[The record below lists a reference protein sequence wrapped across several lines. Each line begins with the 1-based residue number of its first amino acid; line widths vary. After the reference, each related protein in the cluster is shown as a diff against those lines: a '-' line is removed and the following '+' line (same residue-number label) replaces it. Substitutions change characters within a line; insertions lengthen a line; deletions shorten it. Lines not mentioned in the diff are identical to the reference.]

1 MSNTARSIGEWNPL
15 MTTLLVWAI
24 SCAQR
29 VASSSASGGALR
41 EAKKATKGLSKSSVF
56 PDKSIKKAQATA
68 STYPAPRSWLPVK
81 RISNT
86 DSPRRRYIAHT
97 EPIGGKD
104 IHQTRTSDCA
114 SSCYSKRPSFDMEDY
129 DNKMST
135 NMYGIETEV
144 VSRNKDKQNF

>member
-1 MSNTARSIGEWNPL
+1 
-15 MTTLLVWAI
+15 MTILSVCAI

-41 EAKKATKGLSKSSVF
+41 EAKNATKGLSNKSLF

-68 STYPAPRSWLPVK
+68 LTYPTSRPWLPTK

-86 DSPRRRYIAHT
+86 DSPRRRYIAYT
-97 EPIGGKD
+97 EPIGDGD
-104 IHQTRTSDCA
+104 IHQTRTSDCE
-114 SSCYSKRPSFDMEDY
+114 SSFCVKPPSFEVEDF

-135 NMYGIETEV
+135 NMYGIATEV
-144 VSRNKDKQNF
+144 VNRNKDKQNF